1 MNDMRAQREFFYHK
15 SAGKEYHPDT
25 RKPAFFY
32 TGTGDVGER
41 QKWGDRAGAFT
52 GIDEWYS
59 REQEDSHALPMTK
72 QGRRAVMF

>member
-15 SAGKEYHPDT
+15 SAGKEYHSDACT
-25 RKPAFFY
+25 CFF

-52 GIDEWYS
+52 EVGAGYS
-59 REQEDSHALPMTK
+59 REEEDSHALPMTK